1 MNYEQSL
8 IWSTKFLKSHSILT
22 ARLDSLI
29 LLEDCLG
36 INRSKILSEPKTKID
51 SLRLDQFRNLV
62 ERRAKHEP
70 MAYIRNK
77 VEFYGREFYIDQRV
91 LTPRPESETIIDQL
105 NQRLSAT
112 HLNKPT
118 IIDIGTGSG
127 NLCITAKLEHP
138 HALVIACDNSA
149 DALVVAKQNANHYQ
163 AAISFYIG
171 DLIDALPDKSLLKD
185 SIIIANLPYI
195 PNNFEINQ
203 AAQFEPTNA
212 LFAGQDGLDRYQDL
226 FRQLSKYTDY
236 RPLYVLVEALPEQ
249 HLKLSLIAAQYD
261 FQLIQIDDFIQIFS

>member
-1 MNYEQSL
+1 MNFEQSL
-8 IWSTKFLKSHSILT
+8 IWATKFLKSHSILT

-29 LLEDCLG
+29 LLEDCLA
-36 INRSKILSEPKTKID
+36 IDRSKILSEPKTKID

-70 MAYIRNK
+70 MAYIRNQ

-105 NQRLSAT
+105 NQRLSTT
-112 HLNKPT
+112 HLDKPT

-163 AAISFYIG
+163 AAINFYIG
-171 DLIDALPDKSLLKD
+171 NLIDALPNQSLLKD
-185 SIIIANLPYI
+185 SIIIANLPYV
-195 PNNFEINQ
+195 PNNFVINQ
-203 AAQFEPTNA
+203 AARFEPSSA
-212 LFAGQDGLDRYQDL
+212 LFAGPDGLDRYRDL
-226 FRQLSKYTDY
+226 FQQLSKLSNY
-236 RPLYVLVEALPEQ
+236 RPLAILVEAMPEQ
-249 HLKLSLIAAQYD
+249 HFNLSLIATKYH
-261 FQLIQIDDFIQIFS
+261 FRLIQTDDFVQMFS